1 MMKKDGE
8 VSSHITYQDH
18 ALPAQWFPPMT
29 TNDLSARFQ
38 GLIDKKI
45 IFEATPEDLP
55 VKMLFLTQ
63 KFADW
68 FDRFMATL
76 YRKEVSEKY
85 LLYILDT
92 KNMFEMLPTFIQ
104 ELKQNPT

>member
-45 IFEATPEDLP
+45 IFEATPEDL
-55 VKMLFLTQ
+55 V
-63 KFADW
+63 
-68 FDRFMATL
+68 
-76 YRKEVSEKY
+76 V
-85 LLYILDT
+85 I
-92 KNMFEMLPTFIQ
+92 NIV
-104 ELKQNPT
+104 LKSKICRLV